1 MADFTDEDLFDL
13 DDAALEAAFKEAK
26 ASSDSPESDLEDE
39 NNSTDSETYTETSE
53 ENAVDETEEFD
64 ETIEVDNGSEQPED
78 DEDSDHNSDES
89 EEDETTEEDPSET
102 DEDDLDEDSETED
115 DKGSEEDEATDETK
129 QPAQSYTF
137 KANGKEY
144 EFSSEE
150 IVDQFPKIFGQA
162 MDYTKKMQSIK
173 PWRKT
178 IDALESAELTHTDVN
193 LMIDVLKGNKN
204 AIAEVIKR
212 TGVDTLDLDTDAD
225 SDYVANN
232 YGRDDRALDVKDVVD
247 LISQDPE
254 YTTTHN
260 ILSKDWD
267 ERSWGTMS
275 ENPEMIRLLHLDVKS
290 GMYDRLQP
298 IAEKL
303 KIFGG
308 GTKSDLDYYKEAA
321 EQFFTRTAKEEA
333 LKQKQT
339 AKKAEQE
346 TKANETA
353 RVETVKKKDAQR
365 TATKQASAKRKAAAP
380 TKNLAAGKGVV
391 DYLDDSDEAF
401 DDWYKNLQDN
411 M

>member
-1 MADFTDEDLFDL
+1 MSEFTDEDLFDL
-13 DDAALEAAFKEAK
+13 DDDALEAAFKEAK
-26 ASSDSPESDLEDE
+26 AASDSPETDLEE
-39 NNSTDSETYTETSE
+39 DSSELVEETVE
-53 ENAVDETEEFD
+53 DETAEDDIEDTD

-78 DEDSDHNSDES
+78 DEDSDHNSDELD
-89 EEDETTEEDPSET
+89 EEETTEEEQSDAE
-102 DEDDLDEDSETED
+102 EDDLDEDSETED
-115 DKGSEEDEATDETK
+115 DKDSTEEDASEEES
-129 QPAQSYTF
+129 QPAQTYTF

-144 EFSSEE
+144 EFSSDE

-162 MDYTKKMQSIK
+162 MDYTKKMQAIK

-178 IDALESAELTHTDVN
+178 IDALEGAELTHSDVN
-193 LMIDVLKGNKN
+193 LMIDVLKGNKD
-204 AIAEVIKR
+204 AIAEVVKR
-212 TGVDTLDLDTDAD
+212 TGIDTLDLNTEED
-225 SDYVANN
+225 SNYVAED

-254 YTTTHN
+254 YTVTHS

-267 ERSWGTMS
+267 ERSWSTMS
-275 ENPEMIRLLHLDVKS
+275 ENPEMIRLLHLDVKN

-303 KIFGG
+303 KVFGG

-321 EQFFTRTAKEEA
+321 EQFFAKTAKEET
-333 LKQKQT
+333 LKQQRLKQQE
-339 AKKAEQE
+339 ADEKKAAE
-346 TKANETA
+346 TT
-353 RVETVKKKDAQR
+353 RVEKVKKKSAQR
-365 TATKQASAKRKAAAP
+365 TATKQAAAKRKAAAP

-401 DDWYKNLQDN
+401 DEWYKNLQDN